1 MERRP
6 LRSGWYTAARSDFQA
21 ANLHPHRRTRPRPRS
36 SVSTGSQFPSLIVM
50 PGFVAPG
57 YVAAFRK

>member
-1 MERRP
+1 MYYPARKISSSEFA
-6 LRSGWYTAARSDFQA
+6 LITVVLQDVRSG
-21 ANLHPHRRTRPRPRS
+21 
-36 SVSTGSQFPSLIVM
+36 SQIPSLIVM